1 MSNYKERID
10 AVTAQLKNMESK
22 VFLKSQGENGEY
34 YKGLLDGTLEEFS
47 APKAGVTTLA
57 PYRFYNFSNLKK
69 ADFTGVTEIPDDI
82 CQNCSSLQELVI
94 DTNTTE
100 IGLHSFDF
108 KPSNAEFTKR
118 IDLIFNLNNEVYLND
133 YSFYRTGATTTNIYY
148 LFQSL
153 KGKFNYIGSEAF
165 EAGGSIGPALQSLEE
180 IDILINGRILGYA
193 FGHNYH
199 ISKFNLDK
207 NSDITSISI
216 GSFGN
221 GFGYLR
227 LSPENNIF
235 VFDLRNSTFLNI
247 PTYCFSGITSNAKS
261 SYFDIYLPSTCITIA
276 TYCFQYSDY
285 YNIYYKNVPT
295 LSNVNSFSNATNFKN
310 FFPYDL
316 VHTAKTATNWSSTTN
331 GIVGSIY
338 GWAEENTFTQG
349 QTLPT
354 TDSQGWA
361 LTWYSD
367 IDLTQEVTT
376 VDDPTKIYYC
386 IVGERTAVVLTQLS
400 QYQATCTVTD
410 SAGNTYTQG
419 NTIPVGTVITITA
432 VGEGEN
438 TQPYIFT
445 LNGNTI
451 ASGDTYTIGAVDVSI
466 VCIYWDGVNVP
477 VNPTFS
483 ENTPAQI
490 KAAVDNGLHRTF
502 WTIGDE
508 KQIELTDGRTVTLRY
523 IDQKVNRYEKTD
535 GSGYTNAVFE
545 INPLIASKRM
555 NASNTNAGGWPATE
569 MSTVTM
575 AELYALLPS
584 DWQSIFSE
592 AKIPSATS
600 GTDGTIVTANNK
612 SFIASGQEI
621 FAASYLNNS
630 YYDEG
635 CTQFDW
641 YSQHNTNAD
650 RIKQY
655 QGSNQ
660 WWWLRSPRYG
670 SSYNFCGV
678 NSYGNL
684 TNSIANSSGG
694 VCLCLPI

>member
-57 PYRFYNFSNLKK
+57 PYRFYRFSNLKK
-69 ADFTGVTEIPDDI
+69 ADFTGVTEIPDNI
-82 CQNCSSLQELVI
+82 CQYCSNLQDLII
-94 DTNTTE
+94 DPNTIK
-100 IGLHSFDF
+100 IGPKAFNQANYLG
-108 KPSNAEFTKR
+108 ATKL
-118 IDLIFNLNNEVYLND
+118 DLIFNPDNEV
-133 YSFYRTGATTTNIYY
+133 S
-148 LFQSL
+148 
-153 KGKFNYIGSEAF
+153 IGGSAF
-165 EAGGSIGPALQSLEE
+165 EANFLFKKVSGTFSKLDDRCFLPQGCFTISNLLEE
-180 IDILINGRILGYA
+180 LDIKVKGTIGYTGGTV
-193 FGHNYH
+193 FKGQKMVNV
-199 ISKFNLDK
+199 FNLDK
-207 NSDITSISI
+207 NSNITYL
-216 GSFGN
+216 GSSTFSQFGS
-221 GFGYLR
+221 LR
-227 LSPENNIF
+227 NSPETNIF
-235 VFDLRNSTFLNI
+235 TFDFRNSTFTTI
-247 PTYCFSGITSNAKS
+247 YSECFKGYSATEKS
-261 SYFDIYLPSTCITIA
+261 YYFDIYLPSTCIDLKT
-276 TYCFQYSDY
+276 TCFSNSDH
-285 YNIYYKNVPT
+285 YNIYYKNIPT
-295 LSNVNSFSNATNFKN
+295 LSNVSSFNNATNFKN
-310 FFPYDL
+310 FFPYEL
-316 VHTAKTATNWSSTTN
+316 VKTAKESTNWSSTTN
-331 GIVGSIY
+331 GIVDSIY

-367 IDLTQEVTT
+367 LDLTQEVTT

-419 NTIPVGTVITITA
+419 DTIPVGTVITITA

-523 IDQKVNRYEKTD
+523 IDQKANRYEKTD

-545 INPLIASKRM
+545 INPLIAQKRM
-555 NASNTNAGGWPATE
+555 NASSTNTGGWPATE

-600 GTDGTIVTANNK
+600 GNDGTIVTANDK

-621 FAASYLNNS
+621 FAAQYVNNY

-641 YSQHNTNAD
+641 YSQHNTSAD
-650 RIKQY
+650 RVKQY
-655 QGSNQ
+655 QGSNAY
-660 WWWLRSPRYG
+660 WCLRSPYRG
-670 SSYNFCGV
+670 SSYYFCAVGSGGIMSA
-678 NSYGNL
+678 NG
-684 TNSIANSSGG
+684 ANSSGG
-694 VCLCLPI
+694 VCLCLAI